1 MLPLI
6 LILVL
11 GLMMLSF
18 ALSTTLMIARIC
30 FFPIK
35 FAWCI
40 LMMAFGMLAIA
51 WRVAMS
57 MLNSV
62 VGFVSR
68 CHTAYCRW
76 YDRHYAYRNRFNEMV
91 IQ

>member
-18 ALSTTLMIARIC
+18 ALSITLIIAKIC

-35 FAWCI
+35 FVWSI
-40 LMMAFGMLAIA
+40 LMMAFGILAIV
-51 WRVAMS
+51 WRVATS
-57 MLNSV
+57 ILNSV
-62 VGFVSR
+62 VGFLSN
-68 CHTAYCRW
+68 CHAAYCRW
-76 YDRHYAYRNRFNEMV
+76 YDRHYAYRNRFDEMI

>member
-18 ALSTTLMIARIC
+18 ALSITLTIARIC

-35 FAWCI
+35 FAWGI
-40 LMMAFGMLAIA
+40 LMMVFGMLAIV

-57 MLNSV
+57 ILNSV
-62 VGFVSR
+62 VVFLSN
-68 CHTAYCRW
+68 CHAAYCRW
-76 YDRHYAYRNRFNEMV
+76 YDRHYAYRNRLNEMV